1 MVYNYLIYFMNLL
14 KKKKKK
20 KPSLEKTIADRLVL
34 TLGLVRVTVVKVG
47 GVEVIKLQLLFNGL
61 EMIPNTSITSHRRFG
76 FATAG
81 FSRL

>member
-14 KKKKKK
+14 KKKKK

-34 TLGLVRVTVVKVG
+34 TLRLVRVTVVKVG

>member
-14 KKKKKK
+14 KKKKK

-47 GVEVIKLQLLFNGL
+47 GIEVIKLQLLFNGL